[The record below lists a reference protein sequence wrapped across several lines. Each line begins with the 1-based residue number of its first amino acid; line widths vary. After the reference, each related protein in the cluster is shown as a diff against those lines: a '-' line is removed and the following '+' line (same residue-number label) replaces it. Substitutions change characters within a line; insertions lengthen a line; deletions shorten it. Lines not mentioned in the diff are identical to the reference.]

1 MSTNYALIKNNK
13 VENIIVGGE
22 GEESLQILKMFYSEM
37 DEIIEVTESNGPAWI
52 GGDYIDKEFKN
63 IKPFSSWIWD
73 SVSKQW
79 NAPKPS
85 PIDKDKIFYWDESA
99 NDWSEFTE

>member
-22 GEESLQILKMFYSEM
+22 GEESLQVLKMFYSEM
-37 DEIIEVTESNGPAWI
+37 DDVVEVSEVNGPAWI
-52 GGDYIDKEFKN
+52 GGDYKDGEFKN
-63 IKPFSSWIWD
+63 IKPFPSWIWD
-73 SVSKQW
+73 SILKQW
-79 NAPKPS
+79 NPPKPA
-85 PIDKDKIFYWDESA
+85 PTDKDKIFYWDESA